1 MTKISD
7 RLRYFLLFQ
16 YEIID
21 IRDINKL
28 LKRMNMQENN
38 KYINRSEV
46 KALIAILIDGPFYLT
61 IPLRER
67 FSLIKRIIE
76 EYQFSGQEHKG
87 ASFYEK
93 VVIA

>member
-1 MTKISD
+1 MK
-7 RLRYFLLFQ
+7 
-16 YEIID
+16 
-21 IRDINKL
+21 
-28 LKRMNMQENN
+28 MQEND

-46 KALIAILIDGPFYLT
+46 KALIAILLEGPFYLT
-61 IPLRER
+61 LPLRER

-87 ASFYEK
+87 APLYEK